1 MTENKPYAIKVFSRK
16 EKYKELYALRSLD
29 FHNME
34 DLVLRLV
41 SIKNIHTLNTFFKAH
56 KEQTGFS
63 MINNLKTKSF
73 MKDIFAIPVIFF
85 IFLLLLTFEG
95 DLASHAAVKI
105 LVLSITFISWII
117 YETFSTYY
125 KKGRSTLIAR
135 LKIDD
140 ENRLSTVE
148 LLKKIVFNGEKEEI
162 TGKLKTVKNTSA
174 IKKRRL

>member
-1 MTENKPYAIKVFSRK
+1 MTENTPYFIKVFSRK
-16 EKYKELYALRSLD
+16 EKYKELYTLRSLD

-34 DLVLRLV
+34 ELVLRLV
-41 SIKNIHTLNTFFKAH
+41 CIKNIHTLNTFFKAH

-63 MINNLKTKSF
+63 MINNLKAKSF
-73 MKDIFAIPVIFF
+73 IKDIFAIPVIFL

-95 DLASHAAVKI
+95 DLASNTSVKVLI
-105 LVLSITFISWII
+105 LSITFISWMI

-135 LKIDD
+135 LKIND
-140 ENRLSTVE
+140 ESSLSTVDMI
-148 LLKKIVFNGEKEEI
+148 KKIIFNGEKEEI
-162 TGKLKTVKNTSA
+162 TDKLKTVKNTSA

>member
-95 DLASHAAVKI
+95 DLTSQTSIKI
-105 LVLSITFISWII
+105 LVLSITFISWMI
-117 YETFSTYY
+117 YETFSVYY

-135 LKIDD
+135 LKTDD
-140 ENRLSTVE
+140 ENRLSTVDM
-148 LLKKIVFNGEKEEI
+148 LKKIIFNGEKEEI
-162 TGKLKTVKNTSA
+162 TGNVKTVENASA
-174 IKKRRL
+174 VKKRRL

>member
-1 MTENKPYAIKVFSRK
+1 MAENTPYFIKVFSRK
-16 EKYKELYALRSLD
+16 EKYKELYTLRSLD
-29 FHNME
+29 FHNLE

-41 SIKNIHTLNTFFKAH
+41 CIKNIHTLNTLFKAH
-56 KEQTGFS
+56 KEQTGFP

-95 DLASHAAVKI
+95 DLASHTAVKI
-105 LVLSITFISWII
+105 LVLSTTFMSWMI

-125 KKGRSTLIAR
+125 KKGRSTLITC

-140 ENRLSTVE
+140 KSRVATVDMMR
-148 LLKKIVFNGEKEEI
+148 KIVFNGEKEDI